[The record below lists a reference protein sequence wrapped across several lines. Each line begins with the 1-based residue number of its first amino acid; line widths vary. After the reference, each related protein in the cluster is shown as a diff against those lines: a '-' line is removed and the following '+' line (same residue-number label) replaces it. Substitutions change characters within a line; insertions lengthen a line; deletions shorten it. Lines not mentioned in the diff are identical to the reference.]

1 MLPPLESLRLEADAL
16 ILDID
21 GTLLDSMTIWNQAD
35 VVFLSKRGFEVT
47 PDYTDY
53 VKSVRIEDAALYTKE
68 RYNLPDSIE
77 DIMAE
82 WNSFVENAYANEVKL
97 KLGVMEFLE
106 EARALG
112 FKMGCATALT
122 SRNVD
127 AAFIRLGI
135 YDYLDV
141 LLTLDDLP
149 GRPDKSEPD
158 IYLEVADR
166 LGVIPSRTIVF
177 EDVPVAINGALKG
190 GFLTC
195 AIYDE
200 VGAGSLSSWDEMTSV
215 SRFALK
221 SWIERQ

>member
-77 DIMAE
+77 EIMAE

-97 KLGVMEFLE
+97 KPGVMKFLM
-106 EARALG
+106 EARSLG

-122 SRNVD
+122 FRNVD
-127 AAFIRLGI
+127 AAFKRLGL
-135 YDYLDV
+135 YEYLDV

-158 IYLEVADR
+158 IYFEVASR
-166 LGVIPSRTIVF
+166 LNADASKTVVF
-177 EDVPVAINGALKG
+177 EDVPIAIEGALKG
-190 GFLTC
+190 GFITC

-200 VGAGSLSSWDEMTSV
+200 VGAGSIKSWEEMT
-215 SRFALK
+215 LK
-221 SWIERQ
+221 SKYSLKAWDGRQ

>member
-35 VVFLSKRGFEVT
+35 VVFLSKHGFEVT

-97 KLGVMEFLE
+97 KPGVMEFLE

-177 EDVPVAINGALKG
+177 EDVPVALNGALKG

-200 VGAGSLSSWDEMTSV
+200 VGAGSLSSWDEMASV

-221 SWIERQ
+221 AWIDRQ

>member
-97 KLGVMEFLE
+97 KPGVMEFLE

>member
-35 VVFLSKRGFEVT
+35 VVFLSRRGFEVT

-53 VKSVRIEDAALYTKE
+53 VKSVRIEDAALYTRE

-97 KLGVMEFLE
+97 KPGVMEFLE

-195 AIYDE
+195 AVYDE

-221 SWIERQ
+221 AWIERQ

>member
-21 GTLLDSMTIWNQAD
+21 GTLLDSMTVWNQAD

-53 VKSVRIEDAALYTKE
+53 VKSVRIEDAALYTKN

-77 DIMAE
+77 EIMAE
-82 WNSFVENAYANEVKL
+82 WNDFVAKAYAEEVQL
-97 KLGVMEFLE
+97 KPGVLDFLK
-106 EARALG
+106 EAKSLG

-122 SRNVD
+122 SLNVD
-127 AAFIRLGI
+127 SAFKRLGI
-135 YDYLDV
+135 YEFLDV

-158 IYLEVADR
+158 IYLVVAEK
-166 LGVIPSRTIVF
+166 LGSIPDRTIVF
-177 EDVPVAINGALKG
+177 EDVPIAINGALKG
-190 GFLTC
+190 GFKTC

-200 VGAGSLSSWDEMTSV
+200 VGAGSKEVWDDMATK
-215 SRFALK
+215 SRYFLK
-221 SWIERQ
+221 SWEDRQ

>member
-53 VKSVRIEDAALYTKE
+53 VKSVRIEDAAFYTKE
-68 RYNLPDSIE
+68 RYNLPDSVE

-97 KLGVMEFLE
+97 KPGVMEFLE
-106 EARALG
+106 EARSLG

-127 AAFIRLGI
+127 AAFSRLGL
-135 YDYLDV
+135 YKYLDV

-158 IYLEVADR
+158 IYFEVAKKLNSD
-166 LGVIPSRTIVF
+166 VSRTIVF
-177 EDVPVAINGALKG
+177 EDVPIAIDGALKG
-190 GFLTC
+190 GFITC

-200 VGAGSLSSWDEMTSV
+200 VGAGSDSSWDTMASA
-215 SRFALK
+215 SKYALK
-221 SWIERQ
+221 AWIDRQ

>member
-47 PDYTDY
+47 SDYTDY
-53 VKSVRIEDAALYTKE
+53 VKSVRIEDAAIYTKM
-68 RYNLPDSIE
+68 RFNLPDSIE
-77 DIMAE
+77 DIMKE
-82 WNSFVENAYANEVKL
+82 WNDFVENAYANEVNL
-97 KLGVMEFLE
+97 KPGVREFLE
-106 EARALG
+106 ESRKLG
-112 FKMGCATALT
+112 FKMGVASALT
-122 SRNVD
+122 RINVD
-127 AAFIRLGI
+127 SAFRRLGVNE
-135 YDYLDV
+135 YFDV
-141 LLTLDDLP
+141 VLTLDDLP

-158 IYLEVADR
+158 IYLIVADKINA
-166 LGVIPSRTIVF
+166 VSSRTVVF

-200 VGAGSLSSWDEMTSV
+200 IGSGSEESWALMESSSKY
-215 SRFALK
+215 SLR
-221 SWIERQ
+221 SWEDRQ